1 MNEKDV
7 QQAKLHMGAII
18 PVAGNLPGQ
27 YADKQHE
34 YFQTATSLFRHQYL
48 QYASDFV
55 EADMQFWP
63 NGGNEAEWRTVKL
76 RFAEVVRPT
85 AAIQRDFDD
94 YKQIIPQDPRIQYIR
109 QGTKI
114 RAMGSVW
121 LVTNPANISGGE
133 GMAIVRRCNAVWN
146 HLDYYG
152 NIVSE
157 PIIKEN
163 VRANAS
169 SPDVQIDQQIVNG
182 YYNITCQYNEFTR
195 QANDNTRIVLGDQGN
210 PFENAKAYRITGFGN
225 FTREF
230 TEDASSVRLLSFTI
244 RVQTKNSDTDDLVN
258 CVADGKNFRWDM
270 RMTGPN
276 IVGTGETAQFSAASM
291 RNGETVE
298 STEENPISYVWT
310 VSDPEIASI
319 DQNGVLTA
327 IRAGNVRVTAVLAQ
341 NTQKSASME
350 LTVNGSGSGIRF
362 FGSIPPYLGPL
373 DSFTMQAVVYEN
385 GTEVRTEVHF
395 TLSGADENAYSYS
408 VYGYNR
414 LTVTCFGYSETPL
427 TITATAW
434 DYAESVTVGLEGI

>member
-1 MNEKDV
+1 MNQKDV

-63 NGGNEAEWRTVKL
+63 DGATEAEWRTVKL

-109 QGTKI
+109 LGSKI

-152 NIVSE
+152 NLVSE

-169 SPDVQIDQQIVNG
+169 SPDVQIDQQISNG
-182 YYNITCQYNEFTR
+182 YFNITCQYNEFTR

-210 PFENAKAYRITGFGN
+210 PYENAKAYRITGFGN

-230 TEDASSVRLLSFTI
+230 TEDASSVRMLSFTI

-270 RMTGPN
+270 RLTGPN
-276 IVGTGETAQFSAASM
+276 GIGAGETAQFSVSFV
-291 RNGETVE
+291 RNGEAVE
-298 STEENPISYVWT
+298 STVENPISYVWR

-327 IRAGNVRVTAVLAQ
+327 IRAGSVTVTATLAQ
-341 NTQKSASME
+341 NTQKSASVDVA
-350 LTVNGSGSGIRF
+350 VNGSGSGIRF
-362 FGSIPPYLGPL
+362 FGHIPPYMGML

-385 GTEVRTEVHF
+385 GVEIRADVEW
-395 TLSGADENAYSYS
+395 TLSGAEAGAYSYT
-408 VYGYNR
+408 VNKNEI
-414 LTVTCFGYSETPL
+414 TVTCFGYSETPL
-427 TITATAW
+427 TITATATGG
-434 DYAESVTVGLEGI
+434 YTESVSVGLEGI

>member
-1 MNEKDV
+1 MDQSDV
-7 QQAKLHMGAII
+7 RRAQLHMGGIVQF
-18 PVAGNLPGQ
+18 PGNLPGQ
-27 YADKQHE
+27 YADKQNE
-34 YFQTATSLFRHQYL
+34 YFQTATSLFRRQNL

-63 NGGNEAEWRTVKL
+63 DGAKEATWKSVKL

-169 SPDVQIDQQIVNG
+169 SPDVQIDQQIANG
-182 YYNITCQYNEFTR
+182 YYNITCQYNDFTR
-195 QANDNTRIVLGDQGN
+195 QANDNTRIVLGDEGN

-230 TEDASSVRLLSFTI
+230 TEDASSVRLLSFAI
-244 RVQTKNSDTDDLVN
+244 RVQTKNDDTDDLVN
-258 CVADGKNFRWDM
+258 CVAGGKRFLWDM
-270 RMTGPN
+270 RVTGPEN
-276 IVGTGETAQFSAASM
+276 VGAGEKAQFFVASL
-291 RNGETVE
+291 RNGENVE
-298 STEENPISYVWT
+298 STTENPVSYIWK
-310 VSDPEIASI
+310 VSDTETATI

-327 IRAGNVRVTAVLAQ
+327 IRAGTVSVTAVLEQ
-341 NTQKSASME
+341 NPQKTASVE
-350 LTVNGSGSGIRF
+350 VAVNGTGSGIRF
-362 FGSIPPYLGPL
+362 FGYVPPHMGML
-373 DSFTMQAVVYEN
+373 DHFALQAAVYED
-385 GTEVRTEVHF
+385 GTETKSPVEW
-395 TLSGADENAYSYS
+395 TLSGADEDAYSFS
-408 VYGYNR
+408 ENGNEII
-414 LTVTCFGYSETPL
+414 VTCFGYSKTPL
-427 TITATAW
+427 TITAA
-434 DYAESVTVGLEGI
+434 AGAFVESVTVELEGI

>member
-1 MNEKDV
+1 MDGKDV

-182 YYNITCQYNEFTR
+182 YYNITCQYNDFTR

-210 PFENAKAYRITGFGN
+210 PYENAKAYRITGFGN

-270 RMTGPN
+270 RMTGPDN
-276 IVGTGETAQFSAASM
+276 VGAGETAQFSVASM

-327 IRAGNVRVTAVLAQ
+327 IRAGNVRVTALLAQ

-362 FGSIPPYLGPL
+362 FGPIPPYLGPL
-373 DSFTMQAVVYEN
+373 DSFTMQAAVYVN
-385 GTEVRTEVHF
+385 GAEVRAEVHF
-395 TLSGADENAYSYS
+395 TLSGADENAYSYT

-427 TITATAW
+427 TITATAG
-434 DYAESVTVGLEGI
+434 DYTESVSVGLEGI

>member
-7 QQAKLHMGAII
+7 AQTRLHMGAII
-18 PVAGNLPGQ
+18 PVHGNLPSQ

-63 NGGNEAEWRTVKL
+63 DGATEAEWRTVKL

-152 NIVSE
+152 NVVSE

-163 VRANAS
+163 ARANAS

-182 YYNITCQYNEFTR
+182 YYNITCQYNDFTR

-270 RMTGPN
+270 RLTGPD
-276 IVGTGETAQFSAASM
+276 GLGAGETAQFYVSSM

-298 STEENPISYVWT
+298 STEENPITYVWS

-327 IRAGNVRVTAVLAQ
+327 IRAGNVQVTAKLAQ
-341 NTQKSASME
+341 NQKITASAE
-350 LTVNGSGSGIRF
+350 LKINGSGSGVRF
-362 FGSIPPYLGPL
+362 IGPIPPYLGML
-373 DSFTMQAVVYEN
+373 DSFTMKATVYDN
-385 GTEVRTEVHF
+385 GTEIRGEVNW
-395 TLSGADENAYSYS
+395 TLTGADENAYSYTAES
-408 VYGYNR
+408 GNR

-427 TITATAW
+427 TITAE
-434 DYAESVTVGLEGI
+434 YAGYTESVTVGLEGI

>member
-7 QQAKLHMGAII
+7 AQTRLHMGAII
-18 PVAGNLPGQ
+18 PVHGNLPSQ

-63 NGGNEAEWRTVKL
+63 DGGNEAEWRTVKL

-152 NIVSE
+152 NVVSE

-182 YYNITCQYNEFTR
+182 YYNITCQYNDFTR

-230 TEDASSVRLLSFTI
+230 TEDASSVCLLSFTI
-244 RVQTKNSDTDDLVN
+244 RVQTKNADTDDLVN
-258 CVADGKNFRWDM
+258 CVADGKNFHWDM
-270 RMTGPN
+270 RVTGPD
-276 IVGTGETAQFSAASM
+276 GLGAGETAQFYVSSV
-291 RNGETVE
+291 RNGENAE
-298 STEENPISYVWT
+298 STPQNPITYIWS

-327 IRAGNVRVTAVLAQ
+327 IRAGTVQVTATLAQ
-341 NTQKSASME
+341 NQKIGASAE
-350 LTVNGSGSGIRF
+350 LKINGSGSGVRF
-362 FGSIPPYLGPL
+362 NGPIPPYLGML
-373 DSFTMQAVVYEN
+373 DSFTMQATVYDN
-385 GTEVRTEVHF
+385 GTEIRGDVSW
-395 TLSGADENAYSYS
+395 TLTGADENAYSYTEES
-408 VYGYNR
+408 GNR

-427 TITATAW
+427 TITAE
-434 DYAESVTVGLEGI
+434 YAGYTESVTVGLEGI

>member
-1 MNEKDV
+1 MDEKDV
-7 QQAKLHMGAII
+7 RQAQLHIGAII

-34 YFQTATSLFRHQYL
+34 YFQTATSLFRYQYL

-63 NGGNEAEWRTVKL
+63 EGAKEAQWQTVKL

-169 SPDVQIDQQIVNG
+169 SPDVQIDQQVSNG
-182 YYNITCQYNEFTR
+182 YYNVICQYNDFTR
-195 QANDNTRIVLGDQGN
+195 QANDNTRIVLGDEGN

-230 TEDASSVRLLSFTI
+230 TEDASSVRMLSFTI
-244 RVQTKNSDTDDLVN
+244 RVQTKNNDTDNLVN
-258 CVADGKNFRWDM
+258 CVADGKTFRWDM
-270 RMTGPN
+270 RVAGPDS
-276 IVGTGETAQFSAASM
+276 VGAGETAQFYVSSM
-291 RNGETVE
+291 RNGTAVE
-298 STEENPISYVWT
+298 STEENPISYVWS
-310 VSDPEIASI
+310 VSDPNVASI

-327 IRAGNVRVTAVLAQ
+327 IRAGSVTVTATLAQ

-350 LTVNGSGSGIRF
+350 LTVNGSGNGIRF
-362 FGSIPPYLGPL
+362 FGSVPPYLGPL
-373 DSFTMQAVVYEN
+373 DNFELQAAVYEN
-385 GTEVRTEVHF
+385 GAEIRAEVEW
-395 TLSGADENAYSYS
+395 TLSGADESAYSYTAN
-408 VYGYNR
+408 GNR
-414 LTVTCFGYSETPL
+414 ISVTCFGYSETPL
-427 TITATAW
+427 TITAEAL
-434 DYAESVTVGLEGI
+434 DYTESVSVGLEDV